1 MDFSK
6 RFFKGDVKMNRLTLV
21 TILISKIANSEDR
34 LERLS
39 LALNAIEKLE
49 NENTESYLRRYYNG
63 LE

>member
-1 MDFSK
+1 
-6 RFFKGDVKMNRLTLV
+6 MNRLTLV